1 MDNLKYL
8 KLENEG
14 GAARLTL
21 ARSKHNVL
29 NIEMMNELNAVL
41 EELLADGEL
50 KCLVIAGEGPSWSA
64 GVDVGEHAPGKVN
77 EMISAF
83 NRIFE
88 LLERFEVPTL
98 AAVHGR
104 ALGGGMEV
112 AIACDII
119 VAAGS
124 ALFGQPEVK
133 LGFFPPYAAMRLPQ
147 LVGSSKAIELCCT
160 GMTYTAAE
168 AHAMGM
174 VGRLVDDD
182 DFQEEVDRI
191 VSEIQTSSPLIV
203 RLNKRAVRESLGR
216 DFKSALAG
224 VSDLFLNELMQ
235 TGDTLEGL
243 NSFCEKRKPVWKNK

>member
-1 MDNLKYL
+1 MNRPKFI
-8 KLENEG
+8 KSEKEG
-14 GAARLTL
+14 GGARLTL
-21 ARSKHNVL
+21 ARPKHNVL
-29 NIEMMNELNAVL
+29 NIEMMIELNTHL

-50 KCLVIAGEGPSWSA
+50 KCLVLDAEGPSWSA
-64 GVDVGEHAPGKVN
+64 GVDVGEHAPDKVN
-77 EMISAF
+77 EMIAAF
-83 NRIFE
+83 NRIFQ

-119 VAAGS
+119 IASAS
-124 ALFGQPEVK
+124 ALFGQPEIK
-133 LGFFPPYAAMRLPQ
+133 LGFLPPYAAMRLPQ
-147 LVGSSKAIELCCT
+147 LVGQSRAIEICCT

-174 VGRLVDDD
+174 VARVVEDGNLHD
-182 DFQEEVDRI
+182 EVARV
-191 VSEIQTSSPLIV
+191 VSEFQSASPLIL

-216 DFKSALAG
+216 GFDSALAG
-224 VSDLFLNELMQ
+224 VSDLFLNELMK

-243 NSFCEKRKPVWKNK
+243 NSFREKRRPVWKNK

>member
-1 MDNLKYL
+1 
-8 KLENEG
+8 
-14 GAARLTL
+14 
-21 ARSKHNVL
+21 
-29 NIEMMNELNAVL
+29 MMNELNRLL
-41 EELLADGEL
+41 EELLAAEEL

-64 GVDVGEHAPGKVN
+64 GVDVGEHAPGKVTD
-77 EMISAF
+77 MIAAF

-119 VAAGS
+119 VAGSS
-124 ALFGQPEVK
+124 ALFGQPEIK
-133 LGFFPPYAAMRLPQ
+133 LGFFPPYAAMRLPH
-147 LVGSSKAIELCCT
+147 LVGPSKAIEICCT
-160 GMTYTAAE
+160 GMTYTAQE

-174 VGRLVDDD
+174 VGRLVEDGDL
-182 DFQEEVDRI
+182 QAEMDRI
-191 VSEIQTSSPLIV
+191 VSEIQSSSPLIL

-216 DFKSALAG
+216 DFDSALAG
-224 VSDLFLNELMQ
+224 VSDLFLNVLMK

-243 NSFCEKRKPVWKNK
+243 NSFCEKRKPVWKNR